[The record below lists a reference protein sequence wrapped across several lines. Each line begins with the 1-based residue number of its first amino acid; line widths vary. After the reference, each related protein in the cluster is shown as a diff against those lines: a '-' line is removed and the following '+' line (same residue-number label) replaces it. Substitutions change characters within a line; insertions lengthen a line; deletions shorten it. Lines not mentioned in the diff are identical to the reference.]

1 MGMWGSAL
9 RRSNTGELRREEL
22 CRFFFSCDIID
33 FEIEYNPEDFVEGKR
48 IFNEELDILKKCLSP
63 DYKLGAFSSLAQILK
78 ELNVSVVIDK
88 QIKKKSVTL
97 EGIEKHWQEI
107 KDSYSKDSP
116 EAKKAQNKLDQIN
129 KEKETINI
137 GWYLLG
143 EYVSKEKKIYLYP
156 NAMWE
161 VIEKSNSGS
170 KSIRQEF
177 LQYLISTLIHE
188 VMHVYFDRHGHDS
201 FPYVHFV
208 EEPLAEF
215 GMLVYLDATNEFCR
229 DWAHQNVAGKQHCY
243 RHGATLFEQYKS
255 WNFGLR
261 RYLEQFK
268 YDIDKFDMLDIY
280 IDGNGKEII
289 GLPCPIKTP

>member
-1 MGMWGSAL
+1 MGMWSSVM
-9 RRSNTGELRREEL
+9 RRSKTGEFRKEEL
-22 CRFFFSCDIID
+22 SQFVFSCDIID
-33 FEIEYNPEDFVEGKR
+33 FDIKYSPEDFDPEKR
-48 IFNEELDILKKCLSP
+48 ISDEELDILKKCLSP

-107 KDSYSKDSP
+107 KDSCTKDSP

-143 EYVSKEKKIYLYP
+143 EYVSKERKIYLYP

-161 VIEKSNSGS
+161 VIDKSNSGS
-170 KSIRQEF
+170 NSIRQEF

-229 DWAHQNVAGKQHCY
+229 DWAHQNVSGKQNCY
-243 RHGATLFEQYKS
+243 HHGAILFDQYKS
-255 WNFGLR
+255 WNSGLR
-261 RYLEQFK
+261 RYLEQYKFN
-268 YDIDKFDMLDIY
+268 IDKFDMLDVCVN
-280 IDGNGKEII
+280 GNGKEVI
-289 GLPCPIKTP
+289 GLPCPVTTP